1 MTVLYEDI
9 GGSIYNG
16 GHTSFVPTGKDG
28 EESKYC
34 ARSAKLEGKVLG
46 ICSSATHQ
54 SYKITKMVLTYYSL
68 FYLELH

>member
-1 MTVLYEDI
+1 MNVIYEDI
-9 GGSIYNG
+9 KGGIYNG
-16 GHTSFVPTGKDG
+16 GNTSFVHTGKDG

-46 ICSSATHQ
+46 ICSSATHY
-54 SYKITKMVLTYYSL
+54 SYKISKMVLPYYLL

>member
-1 MTVLYEDI
+1 MIVIYEDNK
-9 GGSIYNG
+9 GSIYNG
-16 GHTSFVPTGKDG
+16 GNAKDG

-46 ICSSATHQ
+46 ICSSATHY
-54 SYKITKMVLTYYSL
+54 SYKISKMVLPYYLS